1 MPRLFIAIDTPEQVR
16 DNICE
21 LRRNLPGVKWT
32 VRDQL
37 HITMRFIGD
46 TDDPLFNQ
54 IKSSLSEIKLPSFG
68 LELTSSGFFPNE
80 RRPSVFWLGCSESLP
95 LSNLKD
101 YMNLALDSC
110 GIPPESRK
118 FHPHITVA
126 RLKMPSE
133 KDCHK
138 LSNIYREMPSASF
151 NVSEFILY
159 SSLLK
164 SDGAEHSKECV
175 YPLQPAAF
183 TSPKE

>member
-1 MPRLFIAIDTPEQVR
+1 MPRLFIAIDIPDHLK

-68 LELTSSGFFPNE
+68 LELTSPGFFPNE
-80 RRPSVFWLGCSESLP
+80 RRPSVFWLECGEARA
-95 LSNLKD
+95 LSDLKD
-101 YMNLALDSC
+101 YMDLALDSC
-110 GIPPESRK
+110 GIPPESRR

-138 LSNIYREMPSASF
+138 LSNIFKDTFSARF

-164 SDGAEHSKECV
+164 ADGAEHSKECV
-175 YPLQPAAF
+175 YQLLSASP
-183 TSPKE
+183 TSLKE